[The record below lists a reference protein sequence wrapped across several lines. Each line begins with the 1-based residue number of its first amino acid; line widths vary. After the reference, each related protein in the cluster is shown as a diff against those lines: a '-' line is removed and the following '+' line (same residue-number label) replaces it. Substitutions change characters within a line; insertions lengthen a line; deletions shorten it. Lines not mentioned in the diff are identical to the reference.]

1 MAQKTPTQI
10 KLEELKETLQKLA
23 DQPLSEEARAGLQS
37 VSLQLNELAQALQ
50 QTNQEKARFV
60 SVVTHELRIP
70 MTSILGYTDLLRQ
83 GSVGPLT
90 EMQANFLNVIRNN
103 VERMSALVSYLSD
116 LSRIETGRLKLECKK
131 VSIKDGIEEALRS
144 LRPKMHEKNQILEL
158 HLPED
163 LPQVYADA
171 SRLTQIA
178 TSLLSNACKYTP
190 ASGNIRIS
198 AQAGDGWAR
207 VDVVDDGIGISEEDG
222 KKLFSQFFRSEDPRV
237 REEHGWG
244 LELCLAK
251 QLVEWMGGEM
261 GFHSVLGL
269 GSDFWFSL
277 PTDENRCQTQEANP

>member
-1 MAQKTPTQI
+1 MTYKTPTQI
-10 KLEELKETLQKLA
+10 KLEELKETLQRLGEL
-23 DQPLSEEARAGLQS
+23 PLIEEARLELQS
-37 VSLQLNELAQALQ
+37 ASHQLDAMAQALQ
-50 QTNQEKARFV
+50 QADQEKARFV

-103 VERMSALVSYLSD
+103 VERMSALVSNLSD
-116 LSRIETGRLKLECKK
+116 LSRIESGRLKLECKQ
-131 VSIKDGIEEALRS
+131 VRVQDAIEEALRS
-144 LRPKMHEKNQILEL
+144 LRPKIDGKNQTLQL

-178 TSLLSNACKYTP
+178 ASLLSNACKYTP
-190 ASGNIRIS
+190 AGGEIQIS
-198 AQAGDGWAR
+198 AHAGEDWAR
-207 VDVVDDGIGISEEDG
+207 VDVVDQGIGISEEDG

-237 REEHGWG
+237 REEQGWG

-251 QLVEWMGGEM
+251 QLVEMMGGEM
-261 GFHSVLGL
+261 GFQSALGQ

-277 PTDENRCQTQEANP
+277 PTNENRCRSQEASL

>member
-1 MAQKTPTQI
+1 MTHKTPTQI
-10 KLEELKETLQKLA
+10 KLEELKETLQRLGELPLA
-23 DQPLSEEARAGLQS
+23 EEARLELQS
-37 VSLQLNELAQALQ
+37 ASHQLDEMAQALQ
-50 QTNQEKARFV
+50 QANQEKARFV

-103 VERMSALVSYLSD
+103 VERMSALVSNLSD
-116 LSRIETGRLKLECKK
+116 LSRIETGRLKLECKQ
-131 VSIKDGIEEALRS
+131 VRVRDAIEEALRS
-144 LRPKMHEKNQILEL
+144 LRPKIEEKNQTLEL

-190 ASGNIRIS
+190 AGGEIQIS
-198 AQAGDGWAR
+198 AHAGEGWAR
-207 VDVVDDGIGISEEDG
+207 VDVVDQGIGISEEDG

-237 REEHGWG
+237 REEQGWG

-251 QLVEWMGGEM
+251 QLVEMMGGEM
-261 GFHSVLGL
+261 GFQSALGQ

-277 PTDENRCQTQEANP
+277 PTNENRCRSQEASL